1 MREVANRHIVVV
13 GAARSGVAAAS
24 LLHRKG
30 ARVFVT
36 DNKEIPQNFKQR
48 LASEGIKYEESG
60 HTDEAVDGD
69 FLVLSPGV
77 PTRAPLIQ
85 TYLEKGKNVY
95 SEIEVASWFSKS
107 PMVAVTG
114 SNGKTTVTSWLAH
127 TWKSA
132 ERPHVLAGNI
142 GYAFSDRV
150 EETAAGKE
158 AILEVSSFQLD
169 HIESFHPHIS
179 LLLNI
184 TPDHLDR
191 YDNSLEKYAAAKFRI
206 TENQGQGDWFIY
218 NFDDPLIK
226 GHVESLKKKVG
237 VPGYWDFQPLPNCK
251 TGPMYE
257 TATLSSESTIRKKC
271 LCRLMN

>member
-1 MREVANRHIVVV
+1 MRDIKDRHIVVV
-13 GAARSGVAAAS
+13 GAARSGVAVAS

-36 DNKEIPQNFKQR
+36 DNKEISQNFKKR
-48 LASEGIKYEESG
+48 LVSEGIYFEESG
-60 HTDEAVDGD
+60 HSEQARQGE

-77 PTRAPLIQ
+77 PTKAPLVQ
-85 TYLEKGKNVY
+85 EYLDSGKSVF
-95 SEIEVASWFSKS
+95 SEMEVASWFNRSR
-107 PMVAVTG
+107 MVAVTG
-114 SNGKTTVTSWLAH
+114 SNGKTTVASWMAH
-127 TWKSA
+127 TWKTA
-132 ERPHVLAGNI
+132 ARPNVLAGNI

-150 EETAAGKE
+150 EETTGTME

-169 HIESFHPHIS
+169 HIDSFHPYIS

-191 YDNSLEKYAAAKFRI
+191 YDNSLEMYAAAKFRI
-206 TENQGQGDWFIY
+206 TENQGQDDWLIY

-237 VPGYWDFQPLPNCK
+237 VPGCWDFQPVPNCK
-251 TGPMYE
+251 TGPLFA
-257 TATLSSESTIRKKC
+257 TTTLSSESTTRKKC
-271 LCRLMN
+271 LCR